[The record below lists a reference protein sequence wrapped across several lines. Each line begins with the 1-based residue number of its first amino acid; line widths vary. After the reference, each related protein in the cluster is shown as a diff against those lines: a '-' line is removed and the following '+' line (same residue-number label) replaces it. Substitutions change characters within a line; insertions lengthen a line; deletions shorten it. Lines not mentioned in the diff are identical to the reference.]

1 MSDKRTR
8 SPVLRAH
15 ITSGAARGNQSYAAS
30 NAARSRVRSH
40 ALTLAS
46 RIGAGR
52 VVRRSPSVLQQAHG
66 RKRGVGRDAKR
77 LRGGIARDV
86 GHSKVWRHLAAQ
98 GVRVVSLAENPLALG
113 IAVAHGCLPWKAM
126 MVGNLSTSPTH
137 KRSTLGVSLTTLTND
152 TTFQRAEFTSFS
164 LERVRIQRNFAF
176 SGHEKFSRS
185 WNS

>member
-1 MSDKRTR
+1 MPYHASSNTALPQCAGNAHAGHHSKTRPSERSLIMSDKRTR

-113 IAVAHGCLPWKAM
+113 IAVAHGCLP
-126 MVGNLSTSPTH
+126 
-137 KRSTLGVSLTTLTND
+137 
-152 TTFQRAEFTSFS
+152 
-164 LERVRIQRNFAF
+164 
-176 SGHEKFSRS
+176 
-185 WNS
+185 